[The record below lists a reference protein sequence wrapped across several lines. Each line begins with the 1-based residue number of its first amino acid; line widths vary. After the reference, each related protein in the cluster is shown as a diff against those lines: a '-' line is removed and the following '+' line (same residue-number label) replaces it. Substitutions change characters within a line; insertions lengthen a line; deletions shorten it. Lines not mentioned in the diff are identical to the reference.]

1 MWGVTHEEEKTYLVE
16 KGKWRSVVLSDIA
29 SSDLSFDYWDYINR
43 KTHFAE
49 TKNGIYGLCSM

>member
-1 MWGVTHEEEKTYLVE
+1 MWGVIHGEEKTYLME
-16 KGKWRSVVLSDIA
+16 KRKWRGVRLSVIT

-49 TKNGIYGLCSM
+49 AKNGIYGLCSM